1 MTGYLPG
8 LHFDKYNGNV
18 NSMFNYRSISLI
30 GYITKMVE
38 QLVRSWF
45 VSYLGEFQ
53 KHLWALNLP

>member
-1 MTGYLPG
+1 MTGNLPG
-8 LHFDKYNGNV
+8 LHFDKYNGDV

-45 VSYLGEFQ
+45 VSYLGEF
-53 KHLWALNLP
+53 